1 MLNPGPLVMTV
12 IPVIMRVSTLNADSR
27 RSGVR
32 ERGRLSFDAVLLIV
46 IDGQRRVFSHL
57 MIRGREHFAGTGNE
71 LVERRQAH
79 PDIIGTGRRRRGR

>member
-1 MLNPGPLVMTV
+1 LLDPGPLVMAV

-46 IDGQRRVFSHL
+46 IGSQRRVLSHL
-57 MIRGREHFAGTGNE
+57 IRGREHFAGTRYE
-71 LVERRQAH
+71 FVERRQAH
-79 PDIIGTGRRRRGR
+79 PDIIRTGRRRRGR